1 MKIILGAVISMPPVS
16 AGCAWNRLQY
26 ILGLRRL
33 GHDVLFLEE
42 VRPEWS
48 VDAAGQRCAYADS
61 ENRRGFLDIMRQF
74 DPLDH
79 ACQLYDAGAETTG
92 LSPHALRQFVH
103 DADLLID
110 ISGHVTTDFVLDGVR
125 RRAYLD
131 QDPVFTQLW
140 NAEYGK
146 DLRFDRYDVFFTVGL
161 NIGTPFSHIPDCN
174 IDWNPTLPPI
184 VLDCWPQRPDTPP
197 GAPYTTVASLFGYSD
212 LSFRGEW
219 YRTKYDEFRRFA
231 DLPQRTNRAFEV
243 TLKEFDHHDDQY
255 PPLLR
260 SHHWQIRTSSV
271 GGDLPSYRDYVAGS
285 RGEIGIAKGAYV
297 KGRSGWFSDRT
308 ASYLACG
315 RPAIVQS
322 TGFERRLPTGSG
334 LLCFTDPEQA
344 ARAVESV
351 EADYAAHRRAARE
364 FAAEYLDSRN
374 VLDAMLDAC
383 ASPLTHAPRGR
394 PSDEREA
401 WHGSKP

>member
-26 ILGLRRL
+26 VLGLQRL
-33 GHDVLFLEE
+33 GHDVLVLEE

-48 VDAAGQRCAYADS
+48 VDVTGQRCPYADS
-61 ENRRGFLDIMRQF
+61 ENRRGFVNIMRQF
-74 DPLDH
+74 DLLDDC
-79 ACQLYDAGAETTG
+79 CQLYDAGAATTG
-92 LSPHALRQFVH
+92 LSRHALHQFVR

-110 ISGHVTTDFVLDGVR
+110 ISGHVTTDFVLDAVR

-140 NAEYGK
+140 HAEYGK

-161 NIGTPFSHIPDCN
+161 NIGTPFSPIPDCG
-174 IDWNPTLPPI
+174 IDWNPTLPPVI
-184 VLDCWPQRPDTPP
+184 VDLWPQTTDTPP
-197 GAPYTTVASLFGYSD
+197 GAPYTTVASLFGYAD
-212 LSFRGEW
+212 LCFRGEW
-219 YRTKYDEFRRFA
+219 YRTKYEEFRRFA
-231 DLPQRTNRAFEV
+231 DLPRRTKVPFEV
-243 TLKEFDHHDDQY
+243 MLKDCQDDDHVR
-255 PPLLR
+255 PLRAGGWQLR
-260 SHHWQIRTSSV
+260 KAGV
-271 GGDLPSYRDYVAGS
+271 DGNLVAYRDYVAAS

-322 TGFERRLPTGSG
+322 TGFERRLATGAG
-334 LLCFTDPEQA
+334 LLCFGDLEQA
-344 ARAVESV
+344 AQAVESV
-351 EADYAAHRRAARE
+351 EAGYPAHRRAARE

-374 VLDAMLDAC
+374 VLNALLDAC
-383 ASPLTHAPRGR
+383 ASPRAPAPRGQ
-394 PSDEREA
+394 PIDESEA
-401 WHGSKP
+401 WHGPKP